1 MPVVLSERECCPISE
16 LYFSYG
22 SKLQPLLPLLLGVAA
37 VMMRRGS
44 DYDRA
49 WWRLR
54 WGVVA
59 VEMGRGSD
67 YDRVWWRL

>member
-1 MPVVLSERECCPISE
+1 
-16 LYFSYG
+16 
-22 SKLQPLLPLLLGVAA
+22 
-37 VMMRRGS
+37 MMGRGS

-59 VEMGRGSD
+59 VATGRVDG
-67 YDRVWWRL
+67 YDGAL